1 MPEPLIETIDI
12 HCPPEE
18 VFAFVSNFLNDAQ
31 WRSEVKG
38 MRFLE
43 DGGPRLGQRTLEDA
57 VVLGARLATTTIITE
72 WEPGR
77 RVKVITQDSPTP
89 VIVERTCTPIPGGTR
104 MIYQIEVD
112 VSKMLFF
119 RVFRPIVGRYY
130 QNKVRGYLRRLKGIL
145 EG

>member
-12 HCPPEE
+12 NCPPEE
-18 VFAFVSNFLNDAQ
+18 VFAFVANFLNDAQ

-57 VVLGARLATTTIITE
+57 VVLGARMATTTIITK

-77 RVKVITQDSPTP
+77 RVRVITQDGPAP
-89 VIVERTCTPIPGGTR
+89 VTVERACTPIPGGTR
-104 MIYQIEVD
+104 MTYQIGVD
-112 VSKMLFF
+112 VSKMFFF
-119 RVFRPIVGRYY
+119 RVFQPIVGRYY
-130 QNKVRGYLRRLKGIL
+130 RNQVRGYLRRLKQIL
-145 EG
+145 ER